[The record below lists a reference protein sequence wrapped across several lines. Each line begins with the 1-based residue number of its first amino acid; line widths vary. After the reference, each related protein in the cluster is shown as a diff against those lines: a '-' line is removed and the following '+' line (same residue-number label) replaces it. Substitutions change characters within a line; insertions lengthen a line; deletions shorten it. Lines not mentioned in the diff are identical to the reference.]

1 MHTVV
6 ETPAFLAA
14 ADLAGISEA
23 ERERIVEALAR
34 DPMLGVEIKGTGGC
48 RKFRFAGRGK
58 GKSGGYRIVTFFT
71 GEMLPVYLITAF
83 GKNMKDNLSDAEANE
98 LKKLTKRI
106 VLVYKPKARRKQP

>member
-6 ETPAFLAA
+6 ETPAYLSA

-23 ERERIVEALAR
+23 EREGIVVTLAR

-58 GKSGGYRIVTFFT
+58 GKSGGYRIITFFT
-71 GEMLPVYLITAF
+71 GKDLPVYLITAF

-98 LKKLTKRI
+98 LKKLTKQI
-106 VLVYKPKARRKQP
+106 VLAYRVKVRRK